1 MGIFKI
7 LKIVNNNNNNKV
19 KNNIKGYKLN
29 HINGTIFKK
38 RYF

>member
-7 LKIVNNNNNNKV
+7 LKIVNNNNKV